1 MSAIWGDFA
10 ERMAPG
16 HVFGWPDASAST
28 LFSAADLALGS
39 GAALVVLP
47 MRTNDLPSGDPPIE
61 GLRADKLI
69 ETALA
74 SLVDVVVSLF
84 PDWLPGARGIDS
96 SAGAGR
102 AAVEDIVRS
111 TASSGPL
118 YGPLLKRIA
127 EAAIVGRGRPKLGA
141 VPQATIALEC
151 LKLVRAAYEVADVAL
166 ILAADR
172 VAPAELERAANWL
185 AEHGRCAVW
194 LAGPAVAE
202 MRRIE
207 RIDGP
212 SLPGAPLLVPD
223 VTIYAS
229 TPWATPVS
237 GRPNPFS
244 EIEKRL
250 EAQLSTLDWAI
261 GRAWNAHWQAGD
273 LHNGIRIDL
282 MWADARCVIELDG
295 PEHRLA
301 ERYRADRERD
311 RLLQRAGFSVLRF
324 TNEEVL
330 EDIEQVVSFI
340 ERYLAQ
346 RRASQL

>member
-1 MSAIWGDFA
+1 MG
-10 ERMAPG
+10 PG

-39 GAALVVLP
+39 SAALVVLP
-47 MRTNDLPSGDPPIE
+47 MRANDPQARHLPSAE
-61 GLRADKLI
+61 LRADRLI
-69 ETALA
+69 EASLV

-96 SAGAGR
+96 AAGAGR

-111 TASSGPL
+111 TASRGPL

-127 EAAIVGRGRPKLGA
+127 EAAIVGRGRPKLGD

-172 VAPAELERAANWL
+172 FTPAELERAANWF

-194 LAGPAVAE
+194 LAGPAVTE

-207 RIDGP
+207 RVDIPDGLNLQHPTSELAID
-212 SLPGAPLLVPD
+212 LPTPRVTPL
-223 VTIYAS
+223 
-229 TPWATPVS
+229 S

-250 EAQLSTLDWAI
+250 EAQLSLLDWAT
-261 GRAWNAHWQAGD
+261 GRAWNAAWHAGD
-273 LHNGIRIDL
+273 LHNGIRVDL

-301 ERYRADRERD
+301 ERYRADRVRD

-330 EDIEQVVSFI
+330 EDIERVVSFI

-346 RRASQL
+346 QRKLQS

>member
-1 MSAIWGDFA
+1 MSATCGDFSG
-10 ERMAPG
+10 RMVPG
-16 HVFGWPDASAST
+16 DVFGWPDASAAT
-28 LFSAADLALGS
+28 LFSAADLAFGS
-39 GAALVVLP
+39 NAALVVLP
-47 MRTNDLPSGDPPIE
+47 MRVGELPPGELPAE
-61 GLRADKLI
+61 RLRAETLI
-69 ETALA
+69 EAALA

-96 SAGAGR
+96 AAGAGR

-118 YGPLLKRIA
+118 YGPLLRRIA
-127 EAAIVGRGRPKLGA
+127 EAAIVGRGRPKLGD
-141 VPQATIALEC
+141 VPQATVASEC

-172 VAPAELERAANWL
+172 VAPAELERAAGWL
-185 AEHGRCAVW
+185 AEHARCAVW
-194 LAGPAVAE
+194 LAGPAVAA

-207 RIDGP
+207 RIDVP
-212 SLPGAPLLVPD
+212 NLPGASTAVPD
-223 VTIYAS
+223 VAIDAS
-229 TPWATPVS
+229 TLWATPLS

-244 EIEKRL
+244 EIEQRL
-250 EAQLSTLDWAI
+250 EAHLSTLDWAH

-273 LHNGIRIDL
+273 LHNAIRVDL
-282 MWADARCVIELDG
+282 MWADARCIIELDG

-311 RLLQRAGFSVLRF
+311 RLLQSAGFSVLRF

-330 EDIEQVVSFI
+330 EDIERVVSFI

-346 RRASQL
+346 QRALQS